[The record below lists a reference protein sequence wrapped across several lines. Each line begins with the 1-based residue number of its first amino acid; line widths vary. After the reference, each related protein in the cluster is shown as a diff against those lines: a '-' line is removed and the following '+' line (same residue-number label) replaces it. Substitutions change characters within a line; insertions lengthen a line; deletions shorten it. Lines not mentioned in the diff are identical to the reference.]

1 MICCDQCEE
10 WYHGDCVGI
19 SVAQGK
25 RMERYGE
32 DYVCVRCKGDVNFS
46 CNSVNKVVFIEKE
59 QHEKE
64 EKSKLRAE
72 RLEKREAN
80 KSKEFEVIL
89 NNLKMM
95 IMM

>member
-32 DYVCVRCKGDVNFS
+32 DYVCVRCKGDVDIS
-46 CNSVNKVVFIEKE
+46 CNSV
-59 QHEKE
+59 
-64 EKSKLRAE
+64 KLSFVYR
-72 RLEKREAN
+72 KRTIRKGRKKQIAC
-80 KSKEFEVIL
+80 
-89 NNLKMM
+89 
-95 IMM
+95 

>member
-32 DYVCVRCKGDVNFS
+32 DYVCVLCKG
-46 CNSVNKVVFIEKE
+46 NKIY
-59 QHEKE
+59 Q
-64 EKSKLRAE
+64 
-72 RLEKREAN
+72 N
-80 KSKEFEVIL
+80 C
-89 NNLKMM
+89 
-95 IMM
+95 

>member
-32 DYVCVRCKGDVNFS
+32 DYVCVQCKGDVLL
-46 CNSVNKVVFIEKE
+46 VV
-59 QHEKE
+59 
-64 EKSKLRAE
+64 AT
-72 RLEKREAN
+72 AN
-80 KSKEFEVIL
+80 NMPCL
-89 NNLKMM
+89 
-95 IMM
+95 